1 MSFNTPIWDDG
12 RWPGLPGLDADV
24 ETDAC
29 VIGLGGSGLT
39 CVSELLAMG
48 RRVIGIEAGQVGG
61 GAAGRNA
68 GFLRAGTAEF
78 YHDAITTTGHRRA
91 LRIYEMTLEEL
102 HRISEQVKGGVRF
115 VGSLRLA
122 MSEEEHIDCARQR
135 EAMRDDGLPVK
146 NYNGPLGQGIFIPG
160 DASFNPLARCRALA
174 YRVMRDGAFLFEN
187 TRALRFMGDEVSTP
201 RGRIKC
207 QRVVVSVDGGLETLV
222 PELADRVRTARLQM
236 LGTAPT
242 REVELVCPVS
252 ARYGFDFW
260 QQLPDGSLAVGG
272 GRDRAMDAEWTASS
286 EPTAS
291 VQEYL
296 DGIVRDTL
304 KVSAPITHRW
314 AASVSYT
321 KTGLPVLTEVRPGLW
336 VTGGYSGTGNL
347 LGAIC
352 ARAAARAAFGE
363 PTELATLLAQP

>member
-1 MSFNTPIWDDG
+1 
-12 RWPGLPGLDADV
+12 
-24 ETDAC
+24 
-29 VIGLGGSGLT
+29 
-39 CVSELLAMG
+39 
-48 RRVIGIEAGQVGG
+48 
-61 GAAGRNA
+61 
-68 GFLRAGTAEF
+68 
-78 YHDAITTTGHRRA
+78 
-91 LRIYEMTLEEL
+91 
-102 HRISEQVKGGVRF
+102 
-115 VGSLRLA
+115 
-122 MSEEEHIDCARQR
+122 
-135 EAMRDDGLPVK
+135 
-146 NYNGPLGQGIFIPG
+146 
-160 DASFNPLARCRALA
+160 
-174 YRVMRDGAFLFEN
+174 
-187 TRALRFMGDEVSTP
+187 
-201 RGRIKC
+201 
-207 QRVVVSVDGGLETLV
+207 VDGGLETLV